1 MKKTLFLSLVL
12 SFVLAG
18 LAFGADT
25 FTVKSLT
32 GKVDQ
37 QGPSGQWVAVSVG
50 DTLSSATVVKIGLNA
65 VLVVGNGGQE
75 TTIRAAR
82 QGTLESLLSAGAG
95 AGRIS
100 VGGNVT
106 NSNVAAGSQGASNI
120 PTSAS
125 RASEVNG
132 LDWAE

>member
-1 MKKTLFLSLVL
+1 LFLSTVL
-12 SFVLAG
+12 SFILAG

-37 QGPSGQWVAVSVG
+37 QGSSGQWVAVSVG
-50 DTLSSATVVKIGLNA
+50 DTLSLATTVKIGLNS
-65 VLVVGNGGQE
+65 VLVIGQGDQE
-75 TTIRAAR
+75 STIRAAR
-82 QGTLESLLSAGAG
+82 QGTLESLLSTGTG
-95 AGRIS
+95 GGRIS

-106 NSNVAAGSQGASNI
+106 NSNVAVNTQGASNI
-120 PTSAS
+120 STSSS
-125 RASEVNG
+125 RASDAASG